1 MHLIGID
8 FGEKRIG
15 IALSDEQGTMAF
27 AHSVVKNNNNAV
39 KEIKKICEENK
50 VEKIILGQSLDYK
63 GQPNLVMGK
72 IEKFKKSLEKETGLE
87 VLYQNETLTTQEAR
101 RLQGKIEK
109 IDASAAA
116 LILRSFIEKE
126 KLL

>member
-1 MHLIGID
+1 MGID

-15 IALSDEQGTMAF
+15 IALSDEQVFMAF
-27 AHSVVKNNNNAV
+27 PHSVLINNKNSI
-39 KEIKKICEENK
+39 KEIKKICGENN

-116 LILRSFIEKE
+116 LILRSFIDKQ